1 MAKLILLSVI
11 LIAVVVPVWLSTRRR
26 PRRALRTAQLVS
38 ISFVVVWAYLCV
50 IWYPQLV
57 PLE

>member
-11 LIAVVVPVWLSTRRR
+11 LVAVVVPVWLSTRRQS
-26 PRRALRTAQLVS
+26 RRALRTAQLVS
-38 ISFVVVWAYLCV
+38 ISFVVVWAYLC
-50 IWYPQLV
+50 ILWYPQLV

>member
-11 LIAVVVPVWLSTRRR
+11 IVAVVVPVWLSSRRR
-26 PRRALRTAQLVS
+26 PRSALRTAQIIS
-38 ISFVVVWAYLCV
+38 ISFVVVWAYLCLT
-50 IWYPQLV
+50 WYPELV